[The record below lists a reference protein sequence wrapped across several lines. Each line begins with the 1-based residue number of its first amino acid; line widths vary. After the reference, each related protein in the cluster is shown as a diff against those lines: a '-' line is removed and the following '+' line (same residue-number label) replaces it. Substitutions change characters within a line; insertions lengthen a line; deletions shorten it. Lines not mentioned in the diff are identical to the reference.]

1 MSREDQ
7 PRHKNREE
15 RMSREDQPH
24 PATLCAR
31 GPLPTAS
38 ASSPLAPPIGV
49 SAVYCIEGLD
59 QVDAIYRGEEEGFI
73 YGRDGHPN
81 RHQLAAKLAQ
91 LEGGEDAL
99 ITASGMAAISSVLLT
114 LLGSGDHVALS
125 EDLYGRTSTLVI
137 RELSRFGIEYSFFDP
152 TTPASLAEILRTETR
167 VVLTETLSNPL
178 VRLADLD
185 GLAEVS
191 NRAGVPLIVDHTF
204 APLLCRP
211 LERGA
216 AVVIHSLTKLIG
228 GHSDI
233 TLGAAIGARDLIA
246 RVSAVASTFGLTGP
260 PFDSWLALRGLATLE
275 VRSSRITATALEIAH
290 RLEAHPKIARL
301 HYPGLPSHPD
311 WKRAQRDL
319 DGGFGSILTAD
330 LGDRARADRFIRA
343 LRHIPFA
350 PSLGDVQTT
359 LSHPATTSH
368 RGQPDDRLARLGI
381 TPGLVRFS
389 IGLEHPNDLWV
400 DLSRALEAV

>member
-1 MSREDQ
+1 MPHEDQ
-7 PRHKNREE
+7 PR
-15 RMSREDQPH
+15 

-38 ASSPLAPPIGV
+38 ALPPLAPPISV

-59 QVDAIYRGEEEGFI
+59 QVDAVYRGEEAGFI

-81 RHQLAAKLAQ
+81 RRQLAAKLAR

-99 ITASGMAAISSVLLT
+99 VTASGMAASSSVLLT
-114 LLGSGDHVALS
+114 LLGSGEHVALS
-125 EDLYGRTSTLVI
+125 EELYGKTSTLVV
-137 RELSRFGIEYSFFDP
+137 RELSRFGIVHSFFDP
-152 TTPASLAEILRTETR
+152 TRPASLAEIIRPNTR
-167 VVLTETLSNPL
+167 AVLTETLSNPL

-185 GLAEVS
+185 GLADVS

-228 GHSDI
+228 GHSDVL
-233 TLGAAIGARDLIA
+233 LGAAVGACDLIT
-246 RVSAVASTFGLTGP
+246 RISATASTFGLTGP

-275 VRSSRITATALEIAH
+275 VRSSRITTTALDLAR

-319 DGGFGSILTAD
+319 HGGYGSILTAD
-330 LGDRARADRFIRA
+330 LGGRARADRFIRA

-368 RGQPDDRLARLGI
+368 RGQPEDRLARLGI
-381 TPGLVRFS
+381 TPGLIRFS
-389 IGLEHPNDLWV
+389 IGLEHPDDLWA
-400 DLSRALEAV
+400 DLAQALETV

>member
-1 MSREDQ
+1 
-7 PRHKNREE
+7 
-15 RMSREDQPH
+15 
-24 PATLCAR
+24 
-31 GPLPTAS
+31 
-38 ASSPLAPPIGV
+38 
-49 SAVYCIEGLD
+49 VYCIEGLD
-59 QVDAIYRGEEEGFI
+59 QVDAVYHGEEAGFI

-81 RHQLAAKLAQ
+81 RHQLAAKLAR

-99 ITASGMAAISSVLLT
+99 VTASGMAAISSVLLT
-114 LLGSGDHVALS
+114 LLGDGDHVALS
-125 EDLYGRTSTLVI
+125 EELYGKTSTLVV
-137 RELSRFGIEYSFFDP
+137 RELSRFGVAHSFYDP
-152 TTPASLAEILRTETR
+152 TRPASLAEILRPNTR
-167 VVLTETLSNPL
+167 AVLTETLSNPL

-216 AVVIHSLTKLIG
+216 AVVVHSLTKLIG
-228 GHSDI
+228 GHSDVL
-233 TLGAAIGARDLIA
+233 LGAVVGSHGLISRVGAI
-246 RVSAVASTFGLTGP
+246 ASTFGLTGP

-275 VRSSRITATALEIAH
+275 VRASRITATALEIAG
-290 RLEAHPKIARL
+290 RLEAHPKVARL

-311 WKRAQRDL
+311 WNRAQRDL
-319 DGGFGSILTAD
+319 HGGFGSILTAD
-330 LGDRARADRFIRA
+330 LGDRARADRLIRA

-368 RGQPDDRLARLGI
+368 RGQPEDRLARLGI
-381 TPGLVRFS
+381 TPGLIRFS
-389 IGLEHPNDLWV
+389 IGLEHPDDLWA
-400 DLSRALEAV
+400 DLVQALEAV